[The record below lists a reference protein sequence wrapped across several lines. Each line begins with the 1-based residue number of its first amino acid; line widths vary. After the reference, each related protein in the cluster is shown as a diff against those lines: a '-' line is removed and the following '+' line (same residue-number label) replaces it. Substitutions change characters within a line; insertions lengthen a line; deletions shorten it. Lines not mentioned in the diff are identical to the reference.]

1 MDEQLRKRL
10 EEAIALAKE
19 WLKENYHLFDH
30 FDKDEVIS
38 DFESDMNKLWE
49 GRNDNNNQNL

>member
-19 WLKENYHLFDH
+19 WLKENARNYSNT
-30 FDKDEVIS
+30 VIGRKAMVT
-38 DFESDMNKLWE
+38 DFETDMNKLWE
-49 GRNDNNNQNL
+49 DEK